1 MTRRERIEKALS
13 TSRVYGYCEDGIFI
27 HPLVTSEPSRKN
39 DNLAAL
45 VMHGCIVKICEGIE
59 FDDSRKIAEGLV
71 ELKKY
76 TNEFEAIFH
85 ENLANGCYRH

>member
-1 MTRRERIEKALS
+1 MDRRERIKRVEKALLN
-13 TSRVYGYCEDGIFI
+13 SRVYGYCKDSQF
-27 HPLVTSEPSRKN
+27 TCEPSRKN
-39 DNLAAL
+39 DNLAAI

>member
-1 MTRRERIEKALS
+1 MSRRDKIERLLLNKRFCIPNYSPFELHMFA
-13 TSRVYGYCEDGIFI
+13 
-27 HPLVTSEPSRKN
+27 PSRKN

-45 VMHGCIVKICEGIE
+45 VLHGCVVKICEGIE